1 MIPPGEGPQT
11 HFLTPL
17 QKAFAGPFLGPKRRT
32 IGRDRAAEKGQTL
45 LLQPGIRIIRVPGGR
60 EVPEAAARFENI
72 QQILTQNAIDPA
84 CSTRP
89 GADSSAIVIISS
101 DGQYYRCHATWNAQV
116 TAPDLIR
123 QIEILNQ
130 RWNPDCIVYESNGG
144 FAALGQI
151 LASIPSIQ
159 TRLVQVH
166 QSKTKQAR
174 VNALATFVENGTFR
188 IRLPEQTLLYQQMTE

>member
-1 MIPPGEGPQT
+1 M
-11 HFLTPL
+11 
-17 QKAFAGPFLGPKRRT
+17 
-32 IGRDRAAEKGQTL
+32 
-45 LLQPGIRIIRVPGGR
+45 
-60 EVPEAAARFENI
+60 
-72 QQILTQNAIDPA
+72 AIDPA

-188 IRLPEQTLLYQQMTE
+188 IRLPEQTLLYQQMTEFPLGEHDDLVDAAATAVLESHRRKAHPRIWS